1 MKISF
6 SDIVAL
12 VSAGISVLALFI
24 GLYAA
29 FVAQKVATSDF
40 QAVEQ
45 VKLDTAKLIAVLRSL
60 MVKGVVYTQQ
70 DKARRDS
77 RDFESFVDISPERKA
92 IEEFMHSSTALAYYS
107 FVAKK
112 SKVARNEGHNR
123 EDWRVFFLLLGE
135 LLQTANPWAAA
146 MGAAKLERQFDR
158 IGEPELREIS
168 QYLNDLPRAI
178 ALLFSERENDVI
190 TYVLVER
197 DEGPISEADFMDF
210 VKFLREEKSVQDYDL
225 DTFWAAFTG
234 DVELLERA
242 HEGGADLQIRSG
254 TLIDRYKEFVPEFK
268 RFRTDSAA
276 ARIDSHSRS
285 APRA

>member
-1 MKISF
+1 MEISV
-6 SDIVAL
+6 SDIIAMT
-12 VSAGISVLALFI
+12 SAGISIIALFI

-29 FVAQKVATSDF
+29 LVAQKVATSDF

-45 VKLDTAKLIAVLRSL
+45 VKLDTAKLIAVLRSF

-77 RDFESFVDISPERKA
+77 PNFENFVDISPERKA

-112 SKVARNEGHNR
+112 SKVAREEGLKS
-123 EDWRVFFLLLGE
+123 ETWRVFFLLLGE

-146 MGAAKLERQFDR
+146 TGAAKLEKQFDQ
-158 IGEPELREIS
+158 IGEPEFREIS
-168 QYLNDLPRAI
+168 RYLNDLPKAI

-197 DEGPISEADFMDF
+197 DHEPVGEAEFMDF
-210 VKFLREEKSVQDYDL
+210 VRFLRRDKGLSDPDL
-225 DTFWAAFTG
+225 DAFWAAYSG

-242 HEGGADLQIRSG
+242 HERGANLQIRSG
-254 TLIDRYKEFVPEFK
+254 ALVERYKEFVPEFK
-268 RFRTDSAA
+268 ISVGDAVGKVDPH
-276 ARIDSHSRS
+276 ARSTPN
-285 APRA
+285 A